1 MDARHAQHDDP
12 LARALYR
19 KLFSAAAARQYRA
32 VARASPVSSCARP
45 YFGVALSKIVRIKFS
60 AGPIRRRGAGCIRE
74 AGIGFLSEKVDKAA
88 VERGCEPRP
97 LEDQGRI

>member
-19 KLFSAAAARQYRA
+19 KLFSVAAARQYRA
-32 VARASPVSSCARP
+32 VARSSPVSSCARP

-60 AGPIRRRGAGCIRE
+60 AGPICRRDAGCIDE
-74 AGIGFLSEKVDKAA
+74 PGIGFLGEKMDKAT
-88 VERGCEPRP
+88 VDRGSEPRP